1 MLKMGFKNL
10 YLAVASLF
18 IGGEMLAQT
27 YQTDWVFD
35 PKSGNIECKALSTA
49 STELVMLDFVGKNK
63 KQLPLFK
70 QPKASK
76 NAYKFP
82 IRINSLPFTGELEG
96 RDDKGRLAFQC
107 LFWQGLPYGE
117 FLSLSEKGDTQRIML
132 AKSQA
137 QLDVERPKANPV
149 PTEPREPR
157 FPKPPLRKP
166 VIYLYPTAATN
177 VQVKIQNGKHQLT
190 HTYPKYN
197 PNTGWQVAAQPNGN
211 LVDIHTKKEYYAL
224 FWEAE
229 NEEPFKLEEGFSVA
243 GAETAN
249 FLDTKLAEL
258 GLNRREANEFI
269 MYWLPQMENNPYN
282 TIHFATESFNKRIPL
297 DISPRPDALI
307 RVFMVFQPTNEPVKI
322 PAQTFET
329 PKRTGFTVVEWG
341 GTEQAKQ
348 AD

>member
-1 MLKMGFKNL
+1 MSFKNL

-18 IGGEMLAQT
+18 FGGEILAQT
-27 YQTDWVFD
+27 YQTDWTFD
-35 PKSGNIECKALSTA
+35 PKSGNIECKALATPNTRA
-49 STELVMLDFVGKNK
+49 NELVMLDFVGKNK

-82 IRINSLPFTGELEG
+82 VRLNSLPFTGELEG
-96 RDDKGRLAFQC
+96 RDAKGRLAFQC

-117 FLSLSEKGDTQRIML
+117 FLSLSEKGDTQRITL

-137 QLDVERPKANPV
+137 QLDAERPKVNPT
-149 PTEPREPR
+149 PIEPREPR

-166 VIYLYPTAATN
+166 VIYLYPAAVTN
-177 VQVKIQNGKHQLT
+177 VQVKIQNGKHTLT

-197 PNTGWQVAAQPNGN
+197 PATGWEVLAQPNGD
-211 LVDIHTKKEYYAL
+211 LVDVHTKKEYYAL

-229 NEEPFKLEEGFSVA
+229 NEEPFKLDEGFSVA
-243 GAETAN
+243 GAETAD

-258 GLNRREANEFI
+258 GLTRREANEFI

-307 RVFMVFQPTNEPVKI
+307 RVFMVFQPTNEQVKI
-322 PAQTFET
+322 PAQVFET

-341 GTEQAKQ
+341 GTEQSPQAK
-348 AD
+348 

>member
-1 MLKMGFKNL
+1 
-10 YLAVASLF
+10 
-18 IGGEMLAQT
+18 
-27 YQTDWVFD
+27 
-35 PKSGNIECKALSTA
+35 
-49 STELVMLDFVGKNK
+49 
-63 KQLPLFK
+63 
-70 QPKASK
+70 
-76 NAYKFP
+76 
-82 IRINSLPFTGELEG
+82 
-96 RDDKGRLAFQC
+96 
-107 LFWQGLPYGE
+107 
-117 FLSLSEKGDTQRIML
+117 
-132 AKSQA
+132 
-137 QLDVERPKANPV
+137 
-149 PTEPREPR
+149 
-157 FPKPPLRKP
+157 
-166 VIYLYPTAATN
+166 VIYLYPNAATN
-177 VQVKIQNGKHQLT
+177 VQVKIQNGKHKLT

-197 PNTGWQVAAQPNGN
+197 PATGWQVSAQPNGD

-229 NEEPFKLEEGFSVA
+229 NEEPFQLEEGFSVA
-243 GAETAN
+243 GAETAD
-249 FLDTKLAEL
+249 FLDAKLAEL